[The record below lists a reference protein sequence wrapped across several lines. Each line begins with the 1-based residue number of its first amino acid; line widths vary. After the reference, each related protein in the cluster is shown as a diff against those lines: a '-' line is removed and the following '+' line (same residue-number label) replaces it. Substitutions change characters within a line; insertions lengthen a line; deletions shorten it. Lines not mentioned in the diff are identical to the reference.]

1 MQSNEPVISYFA
13 TAFTATSL
21 SQLTRYQSLI
31 SRMFFVQGH
40 QVSTIHKTPQY
51 DSPSVADHRS
61 LLWGPSTLSLHKFY
75 SFQSAMNNGRVLSS
89 PRQMDLERNVI
100 VQVRERNAV
109 LGAHRLSDDDLVDVV
124 ELIPVFI
131 SVKYHT

>member
-1 MQSNEPVISYFA
+1 MHSNQPVISYFA
-13 TAFTATSL
+13 TAFIATSL
-21 SQLTRYQSLI
+21 SQLTGYQSLI
-31 SRMFFVQGH
+31 SRMFFVEGH
-40 QVSTIHKTPQY
+40 QVSTMRKTPQY
-51 DSPSVADHRS
+51 DSPSVGDHRS
-61 LLWGPSTLSLHKFY
+61 LLRGPSTLSLHNH